1 MLNLS
6 GLEDRKV
13 TNLSG
18 GQRQRV
24 ALGRALAIE
33 PEILLLDEPLSNLDA
48 KVRIQLRSEIKALQN
63 RLGFT
68 AIHVTHDREEAMTM
82 ADRIVVM
89 DAGKIAQVGSPKEVF
104 DRPNSPVRGELH
116 GSREYHRSRCPG
128 IGAGGRGRRR
138 RKGHA
143 DLLDGAVPV
152 GPVTAYFRDD
162 VASLD
167 DPNARIDGSIIL
179 PGRITQ
185 RTYPG
190 GHYRY
195 VVAIGDRHFTV
206 TDDRLPRARSS
217 RWACACRWHRCTC
230 SLRHKSREKT
240 MHKTADGCWP
250 RGHPVTNPASAQT
263 LNVATA
269 GDQNMVDY
277 IKDYLGPLFEKSH
290 PGVKVRRCRHR
301 SRRRRIAEDLREARR
316 AEEGRRAT
324 SDFDVVVIHQKAA
337 GTLVKDEPDQEVSRH
352 SSDRQAGD
360 PRHGQQFARHR
371 CVAAMSCRCSTRRP
385 RSPTTRIW

>member
-1 MLNLS
+1 MRVREATTTVGAPVSAAIEIDSLHVSYGNQRVLHGVDLKVAPGEFIAILGSSGCGKTTLLRTIAGFQKASQGAIRLFGRDVVNMPPEKRGMAMMFQSYALWPHMTRFGQCRATACGCAALPKDEIRTGSPTILKMLNLS

-24 ALGRALAIE
+24 ALGRSLAIE

-48 KVRIQLRSEIKALQN
+48 KVRIQLRSEIKSLQN

-89 DAGKIAQVGSPKEVF
+89 DAGKIAQIGSPKEVF
-104 DRPNSPVRGELH
+104 DHPNSPFVASFMGAENTIGLDVRA
-116 GSREYHRSRCPG
+116 S
-128 IGAGGRGRRR
+128 GAGVEVAVAQGN
-138 RKGHA
+138 A
-143 DLLDGAVPV
+143 TSWNGAVPV

-195 VVAIGDRHFTV
+195 VVAIEDRHFTV
-206 TDDRLPRARSS
+206 TDDHYHELDRAVGLRLPLA
-217 RWACACRWHRCTC
+217 
-230 SLRHKSREKT
+230 SLHLFPT
-240 MHKTADGCWP
+240 DA
-250 RGHPVTNPASAQT
+250 
-263 LNVATA
+263 
-269 GDQNMVDY
+269 
-277 IKDYLGPLFEKSH
+277 IKGENH
-290 PGVKVRRCRHR
+290 
-301 SRRRRIAEDLREARR
+301 A
-316 AEEGRRAT
+316 
-324 SDFDVVVIHQKAA
+324 
-337 GTLVKDEPDQEVSRH
+337 
-352 SSDRQAGD
+352 
-360 PRHGQQFARHR
+360 
-371 CVAAMSCRCSTRRP
+371 
-385 RSPTTRIW
+385 

>member
-24 ALGRALAIE
+24 ALGRSLAIE

-89 DAGKIAQVGSPKEVF
+89 DAGRIAQIGSPKEVF
-104 DRPNSPVRGELH
+104 DHPNSPFVASFMGAENTIGLDVRPSGDGVEVAVAQ
-116 GSREYHRSRCPG
+116 GNSTSWN
-128 IGAGGRGRRR
+128 
-138 RKGHA
+138 
-143 DLLDGAVPV
+143 GAVPV

-167 DPNARIDGSIIL
+167 DPERPHRRVHHSSRTNYAENVS
-179 PGRITQ
+179 GRTLQ
-185 RTYPG
+185 VCG
-190 GHYRY
+190 
-195 VVAIGDRHFTV
+195 GDRRPSFHC
-206 TDDRLPRARSS
+206 DGRSLSRARSTGWPAPS
-217 RWACACRWHRCTC
+217 ARIPAPVPHQ
-230 SLRHKSREKT
+230 HHQREKT
-240 MHKTADGCWP
+240 MHKSLIGG
-250 RGHPVTNPASAQT
+250 RLRRRPVSTHSASAQT

-277 IKDYLGPLFEKSH
+277 IKDYLGPMFEKSH
-290 PGVKVRRCRHR
+290 PGVKVVAVGTGPGDGGSQKIFEKLDAQKKAGRGFGFRRGG
-301 SRRRRIAEDLREARR
+301 DPP
-316 AEEGRRAT
+316 EGRRHDGEGRAASRSTAT
-324 SDFDVVVIHQKAA
+324 PFPPAS
-337 GTLVKDEPDQEVSRH
+337 
-352 SSDRQAGD
+352 
-360 PRHGQQFARHR
+360 
-371 CVAAMSCRCSTRRP
+371 
-385 RSPTTRIW
+385 W

>member
-1 MLNLS
+1 MDSSALAAIDVDSLQVSYGSQQVLHGVSLSVVPGEFIAILGSSGCGKTTLLRTIAGFQKASGGAIRLFGRDVVRTPPEKRGMAMMFQSYALWPHMTVLGNVGYGLRLRGVPKDEIRQRVDKILTMLNLS

-89 DAGKIAQVGSPKEVF
+89 DAGRIAQIGAPKEVY
-104 DRPNSPVRGELH
+104 DHPNSPFVASFMGAENTLGLDVRPSGSGVEVRVAEGSAAFYGE
-116 GSREYHRSRCPG
+116 E
-128 IGAGGRGRRR
+128 
-138 RKGHA
+138 
-143 DLLDGAVPV
+143 VPI

-162 VASLD
+162 VASLV
-167 DPNARIDGSIIL
+167 DPDARIDGSIVL
-179 PGRITQ
+179 SGNITQ

-195 VVAIGDRHFTV
+195 MVAIGDRHFTV
-206 TDDRLPRARSS
+206 TDDRYHERDCRVGLCLPLA
-217 RWACACRWHRCTC
+217 
-230 SLRHKSREKT
+230 SLHLFS
-240 MHKTADGCWP
+240 
-250 RGHPVTNPASAQT
+250 NAQT
-263 LNVATA
+263 TGGNHV
-269 GDQNMVDY
+269 
-277 IKDYLGPLFEKSH
+277 
-290 PGVKVRRCRHR
+290 
-301 SRRRRIAEDLREARR
+301 
-316 AEEGRRAT
+316 
-324 SDFDVVVIHQKAA
+324 
-337 GTLVKDEPDQEVSRH
+337 
-352 SSDRQAGD
+352 
-360 PRHGQQFARHR
+360 
-371 CVAAMSCRCSTRRP
+371 
-385 RSPTTRIW
+385 

>member
-1 MLNLS
+1 VSSPISAAIDIDHLQVSYGSQLVLHEINLTVAPGEFIAVLGSSGCGKTTLLRTIAGFQKASGGAIRLFGRDVVNMPPEKRGMAMMFQSYALWPHMTVLGNVGYGLRLRGVARDEIRARVAKVLKMLNMS

-48 KVRIQLRSEIKALQN
+48 KVRIQLRSEIKSLQN

-89 DAGKIAQVGSPKEVF
+89 DAGRIAQTGSPKEVF
-104 DRPNSPVRGELH
+104 DHPNSPFVASFMGAENTINLDVRPASSGVEVRAEEGSSASWSGEV
-116 GSREYHRSRCPG
+116 P
-128 IGAGGRGRRR
+128 IGA
-138 RKGHA
+138 
-143 DLLDGAVPV
+143 
-152 GPVTAYFRDD
+152 VTAYFRDD

-167 DPNARIDGSIIL
+167 DPNARIDGAIIL
-179 PGRITQ
+179 PGKITQ

-206 TDDRLPRARSS
+206 TDERYHELDRPVGLRLPLAFL
-217 RWACACRWHRCTC
+217 H
-230 SLRHKSREKT
+230 
-240 MHKTADGCWP
+240 
-250 RGHPVTNPASAQT
+250 
-263 LNVATA
+263 
-269 GDQNMVDY
+269 
-277 IKDYLGPLFEKSH
+277 LFPTEPST
-290 PGVKVRRCRHR
+290 G
-301 SRRRRIAEDLREARR
+301 
-316 AEEGRRAT
+316 
-324 SDFDVVVIHQKAA
+324 
-337 GTLVKDEPDQEVSRH
+337 GTH
-352 SSDRQAGD
+352 A
-360 PRHGQQFARHR
+360 
-371 CVAAMSCRCSTRRP
+371 
-385 RSPTTRIW
+385 

>member
-1 MLNLS
+1 MPAIDIDRLQVSYGSQQVLHGVSLSVAPGEFIAILGSSGCGKTTLLRTVAGFQKASGGAIRLFGRDVVDVPPEKRGMAMMFQSYALWPHMTVLGNVGYGLRLRGVSKDEIRSRVAAILKMLNLS

-48 KVRIQLRSEIKALQN
+48 KVRIQLRSEIKALQA

-89 DAGKIAQVGSPKEVF
+89 DAGRIAQMGSPKEVY
-104 DRPNSPVRGELH
+104 DQPSSPFVASFMGAENTIELDIRAT
-116 GSREYHRSRCPG
+116 GQEREIWTRDGRSVPFSG
-128 IGAGGRGRRR
+128 PVPTGA
-138 RKGHA
+138 
-143 DLLDGAVPV
+143 
-152 GPVTAYFRDD
+152 VTAYFRDD

-167 DPNARIDGSIIL
+167 APDARIEGSIVL

-195 VVAIGDRHFTV
+195 VVAIDDRHFTV
-206 TDDRLPRARSS
+206 TDDRYHDVDRPVGLRLPVA
-217 RWACACRWHRCTC
+217 
-230 SLRHKSREKT
+230 SLHLFPS
-240 MHKTADGCWP
+240 
-250 RGHPVTNPASAQT
+250 
-263 LNVATA
+263 
-269 GDQNMVDY
+269 DY
-277 IKDYLGPLFEKSH
+277 AKG
-290 PGVKVRRCRHR
+290 G
-301 SRRRRIAEDLREARR
+301 
-316 AEEGRRAT
+316 
-324 SDFDVVVIHQKAA
+324 IHA
-337 GTLVKDEPDQEVSRH
+337 
-352 SSDRQAGD
+352 
-360 PRHGQQFARHR
+360 
-371 CVAAMSCRCSTRRP
+371 
-385 RSPTTRIW
+385 